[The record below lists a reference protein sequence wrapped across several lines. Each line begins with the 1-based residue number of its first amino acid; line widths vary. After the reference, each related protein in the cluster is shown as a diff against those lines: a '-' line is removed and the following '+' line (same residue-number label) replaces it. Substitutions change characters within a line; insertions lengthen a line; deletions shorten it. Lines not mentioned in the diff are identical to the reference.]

1 MKNIYF
7 DGAHQWKEEDVDTI
21 GLPRPFAF
29 PNRAGMAKKVPIPW
43 QSEDRFQ
50 SLGHLGLNLK
60 NEDVVYEKDLCPYCG
75 IKIENTE
82 TVTRWKTADLSLI
95 NRDHRWVYSDLHPFH
110 LECMKQG
117 RIFCPHMRGL
127 EDKDFEIG
135 LYEEL
140 KSNAIKDVE
149 ESKKIRNEKTIQE
162 DI

>member
-1 MKNIYF
+1 
-7 DGAHQWKEEDVDTI
+7 
-21 GLPRPFAF
+21 
-29 PNRAGMAKKVPIPW
+29 
-43 QSEDRFQ
+43 
-50 SLGHLGLNLK
+50 
-60 NEDVVYEKDLCPYCG
+60 
-75 IKIENTE
+75 
-82 TVTRWKTADLSLI
+82 
-95 NRDHRWVYSDLHPFH
+95 
-110 LECMKQG
+110 MKQG